1 MINKKDIEKI
11 NTYDDKVNLLNL
23 IKAIID
29 EIDIVDIKIDKIL
42 FLFWKF
48 FNGQTD
54 TIALEF
60 KNENDAKKFIQSIK
74 NKLRGGK

>member
-1 MINKKDIEKI
+1 MKTKKDIEKI

>member
-1 MINKKDIEKI
+1 MKTKKDIEKI

-54 TIALEF
+54 IVTLEF
-60 KNENDAKKFIQSIK
+60 KNENGAKKFIQSIK
-74 NKLRGGK
+74 NKLRGEK

>member
-1 MINKKDIEKI
+1 MTTKKDIEKI